1 MVSDEATNTRMGPHE
16 AKLHAILSSAVD
28 CIIIIQHDGTIDTVN
43 PAAARL
49 FGYAPEEFLGQ
60 NVKFL
65 MPDEHRVKHDGY
77 LHNYMT
83 TGHRK
88 IIGIGRDVSGKR
100 KDGSVFPMHLSVGEF
115 EANGEKFFTGIIH
128 NLTARTEA
136 EQALRRA
143 QRMDAIGQLTG
154 GVAHDFNNLLT
165 IIVGNLELFEMQM
178 GEFEHSA
185 LVTEALEAADLG
197 ARLTDRLLAF
207 ARRSPLEPRVVDLN
221 SLTVGLTDML
231 RRTLG
236 ATIELSTVLGGA
248 PWHVKIDP
256 AQFESALVNLAV
268 NARDVMP
275 DGGRLIIETC
285 NMPLDE
291 RYIADELG
299 LDLGDYV
306 QISVTDT
313 GSGIPDDIIDRVF
326 EPFFSTKDVGKG
338 TGLGLSMV
346 YGFTKQSGGH
356 ITIYSDLNKGTT
368 VNLYLPRHQD
378 VPNVVQDV
386 SVKVEPTPLAT
397 ETILVVEDND
407 RVRRLTV
414 ARLSALGYHTIEAIH
429 GPAAVETLAAHPDV
443 ELVFTDLVMPGGMTG
458 YEVARHVQET
468 YPGIKV
474 LLTSGYA
481 EELMNGDKLSERGL
495 KLLRKPYRQAALT
508 DAIREALDQ

>member
-1 MVSDEATNTRMGPHE
+1 MVSNGKAAARMGSQE
-16 AKLHAILSSAVD
+16 AKLQAILSSAVD
-28 CIIIIQHDGTIDTVN
+28 CIIIIRHDGIIDTVN

-49 FGYAPEEFLGQ
+49 FGYAPETFIGK

-65 MPDEHRVKHDGY
+65 MPDEYRVKHDGY
-77 LHNYMT
+77 LHSYVT

-88 IIGIGRDVSGKR
+88 IIGIGREVSGKR
-100 KDGSVFPMHLSVGEF
+100 QDGSIFPMHLSVGEF
-115 EANGEKFFTGIIH
+115 EENGERFFTGIIH
-128 NLTARTEA
+128 DLTDRAQA
-136 EQALRRA
+136 EHALRQA
-143 QRMDAIGQLTG
+143 QKMDAIGQLTG

-165 IIVGNLELFEMQM
+165 IIVGNLELLEMQM
-178 GEFEHSA
+178 GEFEHSV
-185 LVTEALEAADLG
+185 LVSEALEAADLG

-221 SLTVGLTDML
+221 DLAAGLTDML

-236 ATIELSTVLGGA
+236 APIELSTALSDE
-248 PWHVKIDP
+248 PWQVKIDP

-268 NARDVMP
+268 NGRDVMP
-275 DGGRLIIETC
+275 DGGRLMIETR
-285 NMPLDE
+285 NLPLDE
-291 RYIADELG
+291 SFIADELG

-306 QISVTDT
+306 QISVSDT
-313 GSGIPDDIIDRVF
+313 GLGIPVDIIDRVF

-356 ITIYSDLNKGTT
+356 ITIYSELNKGTT
-368 VNLYLPRHQD
+368 VNLYLPRHH
-378 VPNVVQDV
+378 DV
-386 SVKVEPTPLAT
+386 SEKAQKVSLDAAPARPAT

-414 ARLSALGYHTIEAIH
+414 ARLEALGYRILEAVD
-429 GPAAVETLAAHPDV
+429 GPAAVEMLAAHPDV

-458 YEVARHVQET
+458 YDVARHVQET
-468 YPGIKV
+468 YPETRV

-495 KLLRKPYRQAALT
+495 KLLRKPYRQATLT
-508 DAIREALDQ
+508 DAIRETLDK